1 MSFFRMAKQTMAGGA
16 RLEVS
21 KIKSLLTQK
30 LVEREKDVVE
40 RKVKGKYLPL
50 SVWAKQ
56 GFDTTAIEKSAE
68 KQKSDMFLDWVGFCL
83 KVCLSYFLLVDF
95 VWLQKKCFDCMLDK

>member
-16 RLEVS
+16 RLEAS
-21 KIKSLLTQK
+21 RIKSLLVQK
-30 LVEREKDVVE
+30 LVERETDVVE

-56 GFDTTAIEKSAE
+56 GFDTTRIEQTAE
-68 KQKSDMFLDWVGFCL
+68 KQKSD
-83 KVCLSYFLLVDF
+83 LL
-95 VWLQKKCFDCMLDK
+95 LA